1 MTRRSAAW
9 TLRLTHAADADF
21 QDILVWTVERF
32 GARQARTYATTLT
45 RAISALTSGPTV
57 TGVRARE
64 DLGPGVATLH
74 VARGRRKGRHL
85 IVFRARIERDEHV
98 IDVLRVLHDTMDLS
112 RHLDRPEGES

>member
-1 MTRRSAAW
+1 MTRRLPGW
-9 TLRLTHAADADF
+9 TLRLTRAAEADF
-21 QDILVWTVERF
+21 EDILIWTVERF

-85 IVFRARIERDEHV
+85 IVFRVRIERDEYF
-98 IDVLRVLHDTMDLS
+98 IDVLRVLHDTMDLL
-112 RHLDRPEGES
+112 RHLDPPEDE